1 MIRREAL
8 SDEDF
13 SQSLTEGKEESPSNE
28 QSLAFGLTLPL
39 LTTSTGEKF
48 GKSAGNAVWLDRDQT
63 SPFELY
69 QVSLYPKQR
78 NGVELT
84 AFTL

>member
-13 SQSLTEGKEESPSNE
+13 GQSLVEGKEESSTPE

-48 GKSAGNAVWLDRDQT
+48 GKSAGNAVWLDKEQT
-63 SPFELY
+63 SPYELY
-69 QVSLYPKQR
+69 QVALFP
-78 NGVELT
+78 NHDNTGN
-84 AFTL
+84 